1 MCNALSWTTKSRSF
15 SWQGGTSLGLASKV
29 SSVTEM
35 ILSAPIL
42 RSWWHLG
49 QAAICVAGELKL
61 ASATTFTGVP
71 HLRPHNAT
79 SLAICLPQLLHKGGD
94 CTPATRRFNERYRP
108 TSFVSKLKSPP
119 TNHYRKPAPVQRRH

>member
-15 SWQGGTSLGLASKV
+15 SWQGETSLGLVSKV
-29 SSVTEM
+29 SAVTEM

-71 HLRPHNAT
+71 QLQHHNAT
-79 SLAICLPQLLHKGGD
+79 SLAMLP
-94 CTPATRRFNERYRP
+94 PATIVACLIALRTNRKAYSVRY
-108 TSFVSKLKSPP
+108 FGLKSV
-119 TNHYRKPAPVQRRH
+119 AVISD

>member
-1 MCNALSWTTKSRSF
+1 MCNALSCTTKSRSF
-15 SWQGGTSLGLASKV
+15 SWQGETSLGLASKV

-49 QAAICVAGELKL
+49 QAAICVAGELIL

-71 HLRPHNAT
+71 HLQRHNAN
-79 SLAICLPQLLHKGGD
+79 SLAMLP
-94 CTPATRRFNERYRP
+94 PANTIEKCGSDFG
-108 TSFVSKLKSPP
+108 LM
-119 TNHYRKPAPVQRRH
+119 VQKEN